1 MILSTVTGKTVIG
14 KRPACQNKPL
24 SLSGLRSVLQA
35 LTKPNQPQEQPQA
48 STAGSACP
56 PIKSFTMLSQIPE
69 DREFSRSRLDLKSAR
84 VFPTLQEA
92 IKLGGES
99 SGQSPSK
106 KRKQGKFPKTHKNS
120 ERNIFQSSDLQATEV
135 LFAPKKSKDSPL
147 LKSDLLSSQQR
158 EKRSVD
164 KELKNVMPPLKI
176 DDSMNLYATNSRPQF
191 LRKSK
196 KKFTKTTASIGSSS
210 FVSLEQVM
218 EEAEKRRRL
227 ICEQDLK
234 ADSKK
239 EARNPESIY
248 EGSMMTPRPAINK
261 IDCASSAHFKSKVS
275 EMKILKSSTR
285 RMTAKGIQEPMS
297 CRSSQADTVGLMSV
311 LNKPKASSPNLSR
324 PKIGICT
331 QSAVKLSNRPPRPFG
346 LKQLNRLF
354 SKRADAHS
362 KIPASVSSNEK
373 KDVVVGKRMAK
384 RIADT
389 SAFDN
394 IDRSSYSKLVESTIV
409 KVSPYRLGNAQ
420 SEYEEGLLLSLIE
433 ES

>member
-1 MILSTVTGKTVIG
+1 
-14 KRPACQNKPL
+14 
-24 SLSGLRSVLQA
+24 
-35 LTKPNQPQEQPQA
+35 
-48 STAGSACP
+48 
-56 PIKSFTMLSQIPE
+56 MLSQIPE

-92 IKLGGES
+92 MKLGGES

-106 KRKQGKFPKTHKNS
+106 KRKQGKFPKTNKNS

-135 LFAPKKSKDSPL
+135 LLAPKKSKDSPL

-164 KELKNVMPPLKI
+164 EELKNVMPPLKI

-196 KKFTKTTASIGSSS
+196 KRFTKTTTSIGSSS

-234 ADSKK
+234 ADSRK
-239 EARNPESIY
+239 EARNPECIY
-248 EGSMMTPRPAINK
+248 EGSMMTPRSGYLVPRMVMNK
-261 IDCASSAHFKSKVS
+261 INCASSANFKSKVS
-275 EMKILKSSTR
+275 EMKNLKSSAR
-285 RMTAKGIQEPMS
+285 RMTAKGVQEPMS
-297 CRSSQADTVGLMSV
+297 CRSSQADTVGLLSV

-324 PKIGICT
+324 PKIGFCT

-354 SKRADAHS
+354 SKGADAHS
-362 KIPASVSSNEK
+362 KIPASVSLNEK
-373 KDVVVGKRMAK
+373 NNVVFGKRMAK
-384 RIADT
+384 KIADT
-389 SAFDN
+389 SEFDN